1 MEGDYYGVSQNE
13 DKKHFSV
20 EILMSL
26 GYNKPNG
33 VRKKVCELF
42 HKGLNK
48 EVLVEG
54 SKELIEENGIAAF
67 SMRALADKLNVK
79 TASLYTHIE
88 SMDALFTEVGL
99 SALNDQ
105 RTAQLAAIE
114 GKDGDAAVFA
124 LAESYRAFAK
134 AHAAL
139 YQLIMQ
145 MPMGKDETLRAAA
158 AMTAEPSMQVLMGY
172 PLGEQRRMH
181 WQRVL
186 RGVMHGFVSQETSG
200 YFSHF
205 PVDLEESYRLA
216 IQCVIDGLK
225 KEAA

>member
-1 MEGDYYGVSQNE
+1 M
-13 DKKHFSV
+13 
-20 EILMSL
+20 
-26 GYNKPNG
+26 
-33 VRKKVCELF
+33 F
-42 HKGLNK
+42 HKGLNR
-48 EVLVEG
+48 EGIVEAAKG
-54 SKELIEENGIAAF
+54 LIAENGFGEF
-67 SMRALADKLNVK
+67 SMRALAERLGVK
-79 TASLYTHIE
+79 TASLYAHIE

-105 RTAQLAAIE
+105 KAAQLAAIE
-114 GKDGDAAVFA
+114 GKGGDAAVLA

-158 AMTAEPSMQVLMGY
+158 AMTAEPSMQVLRSY
-172 PLGEQRRMH
+172 SVPDERRMH

-186 RGVMHGFVSQETSG
+186 RGVMHGVVSQEASG
-200 YFSHF
+200 YFSHY

-216 IQCVIDGLK
+216 IQCVIDGLH
-225 KEAA
+225 KEAAQYERLTNGSFFRRTGAESCADADGSHG